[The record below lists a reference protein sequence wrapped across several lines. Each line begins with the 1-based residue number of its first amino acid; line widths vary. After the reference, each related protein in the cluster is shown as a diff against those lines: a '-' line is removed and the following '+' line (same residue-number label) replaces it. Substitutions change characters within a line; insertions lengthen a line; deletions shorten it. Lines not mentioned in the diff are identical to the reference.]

1 MSKMLKIKKISPF
14 VLSLF
19 VALLA
24 CFPVSAVEQEQAN
37 ESTADMAYKMY
48 EQQILTNNILLFFL
62 GCVCAVFVCILLYRF
77 FQKFL

>member
-1 MSKMLKIKKISPF
+1 MSKKFKIKKISPF

-19 VALLA
+19 VVLLA
-24 CFPVSAVEQEQAN
+24 CFPVSAVEQAN
-37 ESTADMAYKMY
+37 NRSTADMAYKMY
-48 EQQILTNNILLFFL
+48 EQQVLTNNILLFFL

>member
-19 VALLA
+19 VALSA
-24 CFPVSAVEQEQAN
+24 CFPVSAVEQAN

-48 EQQILTNNILLFFL
+48 EQQVVTNNILLFSL

>member
-1 MSKMLKIKKISPF
+1 MSKMLKIKKISSF

-24 CFPVSAVEQEQAN
+24 CFPVSAAEQAN

-48 EQQILTNNILLFFL
+48 EQQVLTNNILLFSL

>member
-24 CFPVSAVEQEQAN
+24 CFSASAAEHAN
-37 ESTADMAYKMY
+37 ESTADMAYEMY
-48 EQQILTNNILLFFL
+48 EQQVLTNNILLFSL

>member
-19 VALLA
+19 VASLA
-24 CFPVSAVEQEQAN
+24 CFPVSAVEQAN

-48 EQQILTNNILLFFL
+48 DQQVLTNNILLFSL

>member
-1 MSKMLKIKKISPF
+1 MSKMLKIKKISSF

-24 CFPVSAVEQEQAN
+24 CFPVSAVEQAN
-37 ESTADMAYKMY
+37 ESTVDMAYKMY
-48 EQQILTNNILLFFL
+48 EQQVVTNNILLFSL

>member
-24 CFPVSAVEQEQAN
+24 CFPVSAVERAN
-37 ESTADMAYKMY
+37 DPTADMAYKMY
-48 EQQILTNNILLFFL
+48 EQQVVTNNILLFSL

>member
-24 CFPVSAVEQEQAN
+24 GFPVSAVEQAN

-48 EQQILTNNILLFFL
+48 EQQVLTNNILLFSL